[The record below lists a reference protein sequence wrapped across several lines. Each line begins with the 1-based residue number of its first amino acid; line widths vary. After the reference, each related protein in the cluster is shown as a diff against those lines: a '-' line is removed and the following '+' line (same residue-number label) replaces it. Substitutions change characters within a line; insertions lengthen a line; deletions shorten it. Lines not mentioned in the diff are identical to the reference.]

1 MTRNSGKE
9 AVQRD
14 SPRKLAAILAADI
27 VGYSRLMGSDE
38 TGTHLRVQKIMRH
51 LIRPA
56 IAAHR
61 GCLVKTTGDGFLAVF
76 ESPVEAVRCAIFTQ
90 RNISGH
96 NHGLPLSQWV
106 QFRIGV
112 NLGDVIVEG
121 EDIYGESVNIAA
133 RLERLAEPGSVYI
146 SGGLH
151 EEVKREIG
159 CAYQPLGYRRLKNI
173 PSTVFVYRIA
183 PKSPATERARD
194 WRTWRN
200 GALFAS
206 VLLTSAASGGLFLG
220 QLQDRQAPSKD
231 HTQVGSN
238 SAPASATNLVSP
250 PDPSERAAASPL
262 APDRAAQIPGDRFAA
277 ASPLAPSSGDPLRQ
291 EAAEAAPLASLSRR
305 PPARFQEPE
314 MILLP
319 DGTFEM
325 GSDEDSSEKPIHT
338 VNVRQFW
345 VAKYPVTVREWRHCV
360 AANACSYAPMGG
372 DDSLVSNIS
381 WSDAEEF
388 LSWLSDRTG
397 KKYRLP
403 TEAEW
408 EYAARAGSRTRYW
421 WGDQIGIAR
430 ADCRGCGGPHD
441 PRQPMTVSAFS
452 ANPFG
457 LHDMAGGVSEWVSDC
472 WHKDYRG
479 APKDGSSW
487 DAPGCD
493 HRVLRGGSWRDSPL
507 VVRVSDREHFDADV
521 RYPTHGFRVARTE

>member
-1 MTRNSGKE
+1 MRRNSGKE

-38 TGTHLRVQKIMRH
+38 TGTHLRVQKIMHH

-96 NHGLPLSQWV
+96 NHELPLSQWV

-250 PDPSERAAASPL
+250 PDPSERAAASP
-262 APDRAAQIPGDRFAA
+262 
-277 ASPLAPSSGDPLRQ
+277 
-291 EAAEAAPLASLSRR
+291 
-305 PPARFQEPE
+305 
-314 MILLP
+314 
-319 DGTFEM
+319 
-325 GSDEDSSEKPIHT
+325 
-338 VNVRQFW
+338 
-345 VAKYPVTVREWRHCV
+345 
-360 AANACSYAPMGG
+360 
-372 DDSLVSNIS
+372 
-381 WSDAEEF
+381 
-388 LSWLSDRTG
+388 
-397 KKYRLP
+397 
-403 TEAEW
+403 
-408 EYAARAGSRTRYW
+408 
-421 WGDQIGIAR
+421 
-430 ADCRGCGGPHD
+430 
-441 PRQPMTVSAFS
+441 
-452 ANPFG
+452 
-457 LHDMAGGVSEWVSDC
+457 
-472 WHKDYRG
+472 
-479 APKDGSSW
+479 
-487 DAPGCD
+487 
-493 HRVLRGGSWRDSPL
+493 
-507 VVRVSDREHFDADV
+507 
-521 RYPTHGFRVARTE
+521 